1 MGCERA
7 AVPAATARMTSPARL
22 KVRIRSR
29 LPGPLRRWYWR
40 WVETRWRRRSR
51 QAVFSEIYRGHFWGG
66 GMNPSGGGSSL
77 ASTRAIRAALPHLVS
92 ELGVSSVLDVACGT
106 FVWQSHLELP
116 VEMIGGDIVPEIV
129 ARLQDRFGNERRR
142 FVHLDVTS
150 DALPRV
156 DMILCRDCLVH
167 LDLEAARRALDNM
180 LDAGARYLVL
190 TTFPAVERNSEIV
203 SGFFRTLNMCLPP
216 FDLPTPLRL
225 VREDYPEKCL
235 GVWDV
240 RDVSADRR

>member
-142 FVHLDVTS
+142 FVHLD
-150 DALPRV
+150 
-156 DMILCRDCLVH
+156 
-167 LDLEAARRALDNM
+167 LEAARRALDNM